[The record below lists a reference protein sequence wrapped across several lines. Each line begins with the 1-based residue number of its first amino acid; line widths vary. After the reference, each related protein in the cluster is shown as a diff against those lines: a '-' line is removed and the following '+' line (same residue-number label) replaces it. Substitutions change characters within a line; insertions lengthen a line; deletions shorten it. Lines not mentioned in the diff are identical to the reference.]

1 MKFNMYAIQ
10 DIKTGF
16 MTPTLDQNDLAA
28 ARNFQSAIMQG
39 NGLFGT
45 HPEDFR
51 LFKIATF
58 ESDSGVVT
66 PEEPMVLISEGRS
79 VKLEVIK

>member
-28 ARNFQSAIMQG
+28 ARNFNSALMQG

-66 PEEPMVLISEGRS
+66 PEEPMVLIAEGRS
-79 VKLEVIK
+79 VKMEVL

>member
-16 MTPTLDQNDLAA
+16 MTPTLDVNDVSA

-39 NGLFGT
+39 TGLYGT

-51 LFKIATF
+51 LFRIATY

-66 PEEPMVLISEGRS
+66 TEEPMALIYEGRS
-79 VKLEVIK
+79 VRMEVQS

>member
-28 ARNFQSAIMQG
+28 ARNFNSAIMQG
-39 NGLFGT
+39 TGLFGT

-51 LFKIATF
+51 LFRIASY

-66 PEEPMVLISEGRS
+66 PEEPMELIAEGRLF
-79 VKLEVIK
+79 KMEVL